1 VREKLLA
8 FVGTLRAEG
17 VEVSVAETMDALDA
31 VAAAGVERTML
42 REALAATLVKDER
55 DRALFDRLFDD
66 AFPLEGGKKEAVGRG
81 RKTSADSAGAGG
93 GRGDGEGTGSRR
105 PPRDESTGPAQ
116 GVRAEPRSGGRG
128 VVPRGREPER
138 PGDARRRSRAARR
151 AALLERPLAE
161 LTTRDVAEARE
172 LVRELGER
180 LRGRLARRER
190 ALRRGRLDI
199 RRTLRAA
206 ISSGGVPLRLR
217 SRGRRPGRP
226 DLVAL
231 CDLSGSVAAASELLL
246 GLIAPAA
253 RFFRRVHL
261 YAYVDRL
268 CPVSIEYG
276 HVAPGGPLDLHA
288 RSDFGRVLG
297 ELWNERGVLGPGT
310 LLLVL
315 GDARNNRLPPRA
327 DLLRAVRERV
337 QRVLWLVPEPR
348 ARWNTG
354 DSVLRLYAPSC
365 DAVVECLTL
374 DALVAAV
381 RRAF

>member
-1 VREKLLA
+1 LA
-8 FVGTLRAEG
+8 FVGTLRGKG
-17 VEVSVAETMDALDA
+17 VDVSVAETMDALDA
-31 VAAAGVERTML
+31 VAAAGVERMTL

-66 AFPLEGGKKEAVGRG
+66 AFPLSGSTPTPEGKGKRA
-81 RKTSADSAGAGG
+81 SAGAAGAG
-93 GRGDGEGTGSRR
+93 QGRGDGEGIGSRR
-105 PPRDESTGPAQ
+105 PPSDEPSG
-116 GVRAEPRSGGRG
+116 RAPGTQAPNEPR
-128 VVPRGREPER
+128 EKQ
-138 PGDARRRSRAARR
+138 PGDPSDDLSDQRADGHRRGRAARQ
-151 AALLERPLAE
+151 ATLLQRPLAE
-161 LTTRDVAEARE
+161 LTAHDVAEARD

-180 LRGRLARRER
+180 LRGRLARREC
-190 ALRRGRLDI
+190 ALRRGRLDV

-206 ISSGGVPLRLR
+206 VGSGGVPLRLR
-217 SRGRRPGRP
+217 RRGRRPGRP

-268 CPVSIEYG
+268 CPVSIEHG
-276 HVAPGGPLDLHA
+276 HVAPGGPLDLYA

-297 ELWNERGVLGPGT
+297 DLWHERAVLGPAT
-310 LLLVL
+310 LLLIL

-327 DLLRAVRERV
+327 DLLRAARERV
-337 QRVLWLVPEPR
+337 QRVLWLVPEPHS
-348 ARWNTG
+348 RWDTG

-365 DAVVECLTL
+365 HAVVECLTL

-381 RRAF
+381 RRAL